1 MILQDLNISAAWES
15 AVPFQ
20 REDADFAARN
30 NSVVLGHQT
39 GLGKTFISLLAWS
52 KWPKANKALIC
63 GTLGSMAT
71 WYKVMTRWGGVEP
84 KFIQGKG
91 DPLWSEALAAREGVY
106 MCTYMTFLYNM
117 KTIVRGKPHFDLLV
131 NDELHRMM
139 RTRNKMWENFKRLD
153 FEHYLG
159 LSATW
164 ASRGPQ
170 DCYPVLNLVNHQ
182 TFSSYWRFVNTWC
195 YVEKSSYGTEIF
207 GVRNAE
213 NLRAM
218 LHERYYRARTWPE
231 VGSQFRKGEF
241 ASANPVIRRV
251 EEVLMGKQQTKLIR
265 ELDAEMIVE
274 LGPDRV
280 VTPNSLALLTR
291 KLQMAISPRILMPS
305 AEVGGVIDWMVNTIS
320 DDPHTV
326 VFCPFR
332 EALDVLRQALIDDKY
347 PQEKIFI
354 FRGGMRPEEI
364 LAQVA
369 EWKRVRGVA
378 LVTIAFAQSFDLD
391 TTDTAY
397 MLGFDWDPN
406 NNYQAEG
413 RLRRFDT
420 ILQTPCMVR
429 YLIPEGSDYQEVM
442 EVVDGKVMNVR
453 EFIAGYGRVHV
464 RQAHQIP
471 MVNYL

>member
-20 REDADFAARN
+20 KEDADFAARN
-30 NSVVLGHQT
+30 SSVVLGHQT

-84 KFIQGKG
+84 KFIQGKS
-91 DPLWSEALAAREGVY
+91 DPLWAEALAVKEGVY
-106 MCTYMTFLYNM
+106 MCTYMTFLYGM
-117 KTIVRGKPHFDLLV
+117 KTVLRGKPYFDLLV

-139 RTRNKMWENFKRLD
+139 RTRNKIWEQFKRLE

-170 DCYPVLNLVNHQ
+170 DCFPVLNLVNRQ

-195 YVEKSSYGTEIF
+195 YVEKSTYGTEIF

-231 VGSQFRKGEF
+231 VGAQFRKGEF
-241 ASANPVIRRV
+241 ASSNPVIRRV
-251 EEVLMGKQQTKLIR
+251 EEILMGKQQTKLIR

-291 KLQMAISPRILMPS
+291 KLQMAISPKILMPS
-305 AEVGGVIDWMVNTIS
+305 AEYGGVIDWMVNTIS
-320 DDPHTV
+320 DDRHTV
-326 VFCPFR
+326 IFCPFR
-332 EALDVLRQALIDDKY
+332 EGLDVLRQALIDDKY
-347 PQEKIFI
+347 PEDRIFV
-354 FRGGMRPEEI
+354 FRGGMRPDEI
-364 LAQVA
+364 N
-369 EWKRVRGVA
+369 ERVRAWKQSQGVA
-378 LVTIAFAQSFDLD
+378 LCTIAFAQSFDLD

-429 YLIPEGSDYQEVM
+429 YIVPEGSDYHQVM
-442 EVVDGKVMNVR
+442 EVVDGKVINVR
-453 EFIAGYGRVHV
+453 EFLAGYGKVH
-464 RQAHQIP
+464 AHQIP